1 AAGRN
6 PARTPV
12 EQEPPM
18 AEAMKFTEDHLWVR
32 IEGNRAHLGI
42 SEYGQ
47 VELGE
52 VIAVELPDVGDEVEK
67 GEPFGE
73 IESVRTVSEL
83 LEIEVVLLETAEL
96 VAEPRV
102 LFEQRERGSPEILA
116 LGAESDEVRDPVLA
130 DERRRRH
137 RHAGE
142 QQHHAQQPSTRHAH
156 SAKVPNGK

>member
-1 AAGRN
+1 LRLTPRPSVARRATEPVDYLSRLHESELAAR
-6 PARTPV
+6 
-12 EQEPPM
+12 
-18 AEAMKFTEDHLWVR
+18 
-32 IEGNRAHLGI
+32 
-42 SEYGQ
+42 
-47 VELGE
+47 
-52 VIAVELPDVGDEVEK
+52 
-67 GEPFGE
+67 
-73 IESVRTVSEL
+73 EL

-130 DERRRRH
+130 DERRRHH

-156 SAKVPNGK
+156 SAKCLTESVHGG